1 MKAREESCE
10 GVRAIITPTERCPC
24 GSDKPYAE
32 CCGIE
37 DKVVSLAQVR
47 WRRTASQLR
56 RKLSDFAEEFMFAR
70 DASRA
75 QDIYFQQ
82 IEDDIWALDE
92 DFIIERCFEWFIF
105 DYRLSGEQT
114 LLELYRDANLEN
126 LTLTEALLLV
136 LWSEAKSR
144 FYEVT
149 ALLPGKG
156 LVVRDIFENQSFWVR
171 EPGLQPEAE
180 VGQIIFV
187 RLLRVGAEYEF
198 STSAIGIA
206 PSMKEIVQEWV
217 NRDFRRWRRIRRRQ
231 EDNQFSLYLQ
241 QQAHRLS
248 SQAIRFSMHDQASL
262 PWRSDGGDHPVKR
275 LMTLLQGDILNRI
288 CRTEEGREQVE
299 VLLQLIQD
307 TDDKPG
313 ADSRTK
319 TREKRAS
326 AENTVAG
333 YNWPNQG
340 YAGVAVQVEEGLKEL
355 GYLREEIQIALRL
368 WYHFCVQEH
377 PVLRK
382 RGAWTAAVIYTMSR
396 LDGRRHISQN
406 ELARRYRVAVSSV
419 SNNFNSLSR
428 ALKIFPERG
437 KDSDHGGIDRCR
449 VHPLLDRI
457 IASLKL

>member
-1 MKAREESCE
+1 M
-10 GVRAIITPTERCPC
+10 
-24 GSDKPYAE
+24 
-32 CCGIE
+32 
-37 DKVVSLAQVR
+37 VSLAQVR

-56 RKLSDFAEEFMFAR
+56 RKLSDFAEEVMFAR

-82 IEDDIWALDE
+82 IENDIWALDE

-105 DYRLSGEQT
+105 DYRLPGGQT
-114 LLELYRDANLEN
+114 LLELYRDVNVESLS
-126 LTLTEALLLV
+126 LTEALLLV
-136 LWSEAKSR
+136 LWSEARSR

-156 LVVRDIFENQSFWVR
+156 LVVRDIFGGQYFWVR

-187 RLLRVGAEYEF
+187 RLLRVGAEFEF

-206 PSMKEIVQEWV
+206 PSMKEVVQEWV
-217 NRDFRRWRRIRRRQ
+217 NRDFRRWQRIHGQ
-231 EDNQFSLYLQ
+231 QDDHQFSLYLQ

-262 PWRSDGGDHPVKR
+262 SLRNDGGDHPVKR
-275 LMTLLQGDILNRI
+275 LMTLLQGDVLKRV

-299 VLLQLIQD
+299 ALLQLIQG
-307 TDDKPG
+307 TDDEPGTGKKPK
-313 ADSRTK
+313 TK
-319 TREKRAS
+319 EKQTT

-333 YNWPNQG
+333 YSWPNHG
-340 YAGVAVQVEEGLKEL
+340 YAVVALQVEEGLKEL
-355 GYLREEIQIALRL
+355 GYLREEIQVALRL

-377 PVLRK
+377 PILRK

-419 SNNFNSLSR
+419 SNNFSSLSR
-428 ALKIFPERG
+428 ALRIFTERG
-437 KDSDHGGIDRCR
+437 KSPDQCGIVSR

-457 IASLKL
+457 IASLKS